1 VLCRDVPV
9 AKHRALVNLEL
20 SLPDVGD
27 VGEEMRMNR
36 KVVRDE
42 VEDSDTENKEYF
54 DANIQG

>member
-1 VLCRDVPV
+1 VPV